1 MNDIFDLVCQEFN
14 PTTYKNTDF
23 TYFHTVPSTQ
33 EVRDKNAS
41 LMESALLNNKFIIR
55 TIHRQCT
62 DGEEFEILEIRG
74 PKASGFFLFFYFF
87 LRVQKY
93 ETPSNS
99 PPIVPLKSNSPL
111 QTLLLI
117 TNA

>member
-74 PKASGFFLFFYFF
+74 PKASGFFLFFLFF
-87 LRVQKY
+87 FACAEIRNSIKQSPDSATEVQLP
-93 ETPSNS
+93 PSNFTAH
-99 PPIVPLKSNSPL
+99 N
-111 QTLLLI
+111 
-117 TNA
+117 